1 MIFSEEDCGEWR
13 SDVCPGA
20 QNGNDGGV
28 IWIDVVE
35 LEVALRVESR

>member
-13 SDVCPGA
+13 SDVCPDA